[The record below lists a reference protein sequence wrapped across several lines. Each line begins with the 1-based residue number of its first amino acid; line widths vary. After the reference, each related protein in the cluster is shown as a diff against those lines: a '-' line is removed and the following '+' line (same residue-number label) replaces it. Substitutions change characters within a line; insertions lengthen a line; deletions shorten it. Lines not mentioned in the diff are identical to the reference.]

1 MLIET
6 LFNNQEV
13 KATQISIGRW
23 MNKENGGI
31 YVYVQWDISQPS
43 SGGTLSCSNMREP

>member
-1 MLIET
+1 MLIEA

-13 KATQISIGRW
+13 KATQMSISRW

-31 YVYVQWDISQPS
+31 YVY
-43 SGGTLSCSNMREP
+43 TLLLLSHFSHVRLCATP